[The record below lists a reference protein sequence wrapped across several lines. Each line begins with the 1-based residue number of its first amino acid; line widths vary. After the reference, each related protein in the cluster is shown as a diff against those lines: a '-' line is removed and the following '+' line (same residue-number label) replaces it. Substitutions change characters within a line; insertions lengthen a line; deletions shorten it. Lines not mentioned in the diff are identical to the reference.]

1 MDANLL
7 IVDDDAAIR
16 NSMTEFLAAAGYIT
30 HKAPTAEAALVV
42 LKKEEVN
49 IVITDILMPGMDGL
63 ELTDL
68 ITNDHPDIDIIVMT
82 GFSAEYSYADAISKG
97 ASDFIFKPVRFEELL
112 LRLQR
117 VIREREYARKQKILL
132 EKLEKLA
139 ITDGLTKLY
148 NSRYFFRQLRNEIN
162 RSNRYHHP
170 LALML
175 MDIDHFKD
183 YNDTF
188 GHLEGD
194 KVLVEIGRIIQS
206 CLRRMDSGY
215 RYGGEEFTII
225 LPETTVEEAFSVAP
239 RIQEAL
245 QKTTFSPHS
254 NRQITVTVSIG
265 VTQYQPNEEISEF
278 VQRADKAMYIS
289 KRKGRNTISAL
300 FDDTNGSTPA
310 QANPA

>member
-1 MDANLL
+1 MEPKLL

-16 NSMTEFLAAAGYIT
+16 NSMSDFLASSGYAT
-30 HKAPTAEAALVV
+30 HKAPTAEDALEI
-42 LKKEEVN
+42 LKGEEIH

-68 ITNDHPDIDIIVMT
+68 ITKEHPDIDIIVMT
-82 GFSAEYSYADAISKG
+82 GFSAEYSYADAVNKG

-117 VIREREYARKQKILL
+117 VLRERDYARERKLML

-139 ITDGLTKLY
+139 ITDGLTKLF
-148 NSRYFFRQLRNEIN
+148 NSRYFFNQLRNEIN

-175 MDIDHFKD
+175 LDIDHFKV
-183 YNDTF
+183 YNDTY

-194 KVLVEIGRIIQS
+194 KVLVQIGRIIQS
-206 CLRRMDSGY
+206 CLRRMDSAY

-245 QKTTFSPHS
+245 EKTIFKPQPDHLVKVS
-254 NRQITVTVSIG
+254 VSIG
-265 VTQYQPNEEISEF
+265 VTQYKPSEDISDF
-278 VQRADKAMYIS
+278 VQRADQAMYVS
-289 KRKGRNTISAL
+289 KRKGRNAISAIYAESH
-300 FDDTNGSTPA
+300 DPPA
-310 QANPA
+310 SRSNPA

>member
-1 MDANLL
+1 MDTTLL

-16 NSMTEFLAAAGYIT
+16 NSMAEFLDASGYPT
-30 HKAPTAEAALVV
+30 LKAPTAEAALDILGQDSVH
-42 LKKEEVN
+42 

-63 ELTDL
+63 ELTDC
-68 ITNDHPDIDIIVMT
+68 ITKDYPDIDIIVMT

-117 VIREREYARKQKILL
+117 VLRERDYALERKQML

-139 ITDGLTKLY
+139 ITDGLTKLF
-148 NSRYFFRQLRNEIN
+148 NSRHFYNQLRMEVN

-175 MDIDHFKD
+175 LDIDHFKD
-183 YNDTF
+183 YNDSY

-194 KVLVEIGRIIQS
+194 KVLVKIGRIIQS
-206 CLRRMDSGY
+206 CLRRMDSAY

-225 LPETTVEEAFSVAP
+225 FPETTMAEAQSVAP

-245 QKTTFSPHS
+245 ERTTFRPQT
-254 NRQITVTVSIG
+254 NLMTKVTVSIG
-265 VTQYQPNEEISEF
+265 LTEYRLNEDVAQF
-278 VQRADKAMYIS
+278 VQRADQAMYLS
-289 KRKGRNTISAL
+289 KRRGRNAISAL
-300 FDDTNGSTPA
+300 SADEHEPPQA
-310 QANPA
+310 LANPS